1 MVTFTQPDAESYE
14 GDAAETW
21 KPKAGSPQNIL
32 GTVLERKTVSREDGT
47 DVELLKLETKD
58 GQQWTVW
65 VSPKMLRDCVRR
77 DDPQPGD
84 TWGIEYQGSKPVG
97 PGRNMDLYASG
108 IKRADGTTPAPA
120 AAPAVQPN
128 VTSGPKDAPAFIDG
142 DDPF

>member
-14 GDAAETW
+14 SDAAETW

-97 PGRNMDLYASG
+97 PGRNMDLYGSF
-108 IKRADGTTPAPA
+108 IKPSAKTAKTTKA
-120 AAPAVQPN
+120 QPDMS
-128 VTSGPKDAPAFIDG
+128 SGPKDAAAYVEDG
-142 DDPF
+142 DPF